1 MERKMNNKNEWKRIW
16 DKKEFTSDGH
26 KDLEDLFMQMKIA
39 DGYDALGELK
49 ITYADFKAQFDDMF
63 RHLTDNGNGKTIQP
77 GSAFEVG
84 CGCGP
89 NLLLMQDRG
98 LTVGGMDYSEGLI
111 QSARKYIRTDD
122 LTVGEAK
129 DLLTEPRYDLV
140 FSKGCFCYFES
151 EDYVEQV
158 MKLMLEKANFSIG
171 ILDLFDE
178 EKEEEFLAYRRK
190 HIENYDEK
198 YKGLGKLFISRD
210 FFARFAKREN
220 LDITF
225 TQTNLAGYW
234 NNEFIFNVFMHKK

>member
-1 MERKMNNKNEWKRIW
+1 MENKNEWKKIW
-16 DKKEFTSDGH
+16 DKKKFISGGGGYEN
-26 KDLEDLFMQMKIA
+26 LEDLFMQMKIA

-49 ITYADFKAQFDDMF
+49 ITYVDFKEQFDDMYC
-63 RHLTDNGNGKTIQP
+63 HLTDNGNGKTIRAK
-77 GSAFEVG
+77 SAYEVG

-89 NLLLMQDRG
+89 NLLLMQERG
-98 LTVGGMDYSEGLI
+98 ITVGGMDYSEGLI
-111 QSARKYIRTDD
+111 QSAKEYIRSDD
-122 LTVGEAK
+122 LRVGEARS
-129 DLLTEPRYDLV
+129 LATEPRYDLV

-151 EDYVEQV
+151 EDYAEQV

-171 ILDLFDE
+171 ILDLFDL

-210 FFARFAKREN
+210 FFVRFAKRGN

-234 NNEFIFNVFMHKK
+234 NNEFIFNVFIYKK